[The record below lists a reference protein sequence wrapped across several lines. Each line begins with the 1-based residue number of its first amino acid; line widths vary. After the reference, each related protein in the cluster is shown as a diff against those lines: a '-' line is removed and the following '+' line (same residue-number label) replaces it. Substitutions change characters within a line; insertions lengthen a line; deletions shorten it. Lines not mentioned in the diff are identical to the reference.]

1 MLAEWFIVAKLKACV
16 QTLFSVLITSFEFWF
31 LYKQEMTIVAAY
43 EYGALFKLS
52 YEQMHS
58 YQVL

>member
-1 MLAEWFIVAKLKACV
+1 MVAKLKACV

-31 LYKQEMTIVAAY
+31 LCKQEMTIVAAY